1 MRPPQESTGLRA
13 GAVTMLLLLIVFG
26 ACPVR
31 GEPAVEGGPAPLV
44 IMTFNILHS
53 LNPLP
58 PANWTRRQPLV
69 WHVVRTHA
77 PDVLALQEV
86 LDGQL
91 EDFERE
97 FGGRYAWVGH
107 GHSGPRSGE
116 ILPVAWRR
124 ERFDLVDHRFF
135 WLSPTPEEIGS
146 KGWGGWF
153 ARVVTWVRLRDRAAG
168 REFIVVNNH
177 WEADNERMEARRE
190 SAKLLLV
197 RAGAVALDV
206 PVFLVGDFNV
216 VPTREKRR
224 EPYRML
230 TEDGSPPAFRDAW
243 LTAAER
249 SGPDTTTTRLH
260 PAPRLQPGE
269 RKDWILYR
277 GPVTAV
283 RVTVDDYHRDGLHP
297 SDHLPVIGVF
307 RWLSATR

>member
-1 MRPPQESTGLRA
+1 
-13 GAVTMLLLLIVFG
+13 
-26 ACPVR
+26 
-31 GEPAVEGGPAPLV
+31 
-44 IMTFNILHS
+44 
-53 LNPLP
+53 
-58 PANWTRRQPLV
+58 
-69 WHVVRTHA
+69 
-77 PDVLALQEV
+77 
-86 LDGQL
+86 
-91 EDFERE
+91 
-97 FGGRYAWVGH
+97 
-107 GHSGPRSGE
+107 
-116 ILPVAWRR
+116 
-124 ERFDLVDHRFF
+124 
-135 WLSPTPEEIGS
+135 
-146 KGWGGWF
+146 
-153 ARVVTWVRLRDRAAG
+153 
-168 REFIVVNNH
+168 VVNNH

-197 RAGAVALDV
+197 RAGAVAPDV